1 MEASIVITDVL
12 LMPNPVEAGKPYRIS
27 ATIKD
32 RIPVLGDD
40 VCRIVDDDGLY
51 IESPKVLVC
60 LADDTGFL
68 ADNDDK
74 LIETEE

>member
-1 MEASIVITDVL
+1 M
-12 LMPNPVEAGKPYRIS
+12 
-27 ATIKD
+27 
-32 RIPVLGDD
+32 
-40 VCRIVDDDGLY
+40 CRIVDDDGLY
-51 IESPKVLVC
+51 IESPKVFVC